1 MWKWEYLSKPNI
13 LQQAWRLRKGTE
25 RTHSC
30 VRACL
35 TYRKCGNTLCQGSST
50 CACMQ
55 SHTVMWFLFEQTQD
69 ISNIRATTKGNGAN
83 PFVCPIAPQL
93 LKMRRY
99 KMLRPLKLKAWRV
112 LKGTERT
119 HSCVKACRTD
129 WRYQGSSTCDTW
141 NHIMYCSSVSK
152 PKISAISERPRKG
165 TERTHSCALLR
176 LNNWKCVCTRY

>member
-1 MWKWEYLSKPNI
+1 MLGTERTHACGRIYNLIIKLSTHVKMRILDKPNI

-35 TYRKCGNTLCQGSST
+35 TYRKCGNTLWQGSST
-50 CACMQ
+50 RACMQ

-93 LKMRRY
+93 LKKRRY
-99 KMLRPLKLKAWRV
+99 KMLRPLKLKAWRL

-119 HSCVKACRTD
+119 HSCVRACLTD
-129 WRYQGSSTCDTW
+129 RRCENTRYQGSSTCDT
-141 NHIMYCSSVSK
+141 
-152 PKISAISERPRKG
+152 
-165 TERTHSCALLR
+165 
-176 LNNWKCVCTRY
+176 